1 MGHYPWEGEGKR
13 RREKSF
19 RDRGTSMCKGRAK
32 QEKCL
37 EHRVQDGRM
46 AGEEEEK
53 VTGVRFDSPVNRT
66 EESGLHPERKW
77 DLSHEDQRGA

>member
-13 RREKSF
+13 REKSF
-19 RDRGTSMCKGRAK
+19 RDRGTSMRKGREK

-53 VTGVRFDSPVNRT
+53 FTGARFDSPVNRA
-66 EESGLHPERKW
+66 EENGLHPEGKG

>member
-1 MGHYPWEGEGKR
+1 
-13 RREKSF
+13 
-19 RDRGTSMCKGRAK
+19 
-32 QEKCL
+32 
-37 EHRVQDGRM
+37 M

-66 EESGLHPERKW
+66 EESGLHPEGKW